1 MSMPRLDKID
11 QHRTEFSEKKIPM
24 KKVRMK
30 KLITAPR
37 RTEAS
42 ERVSN
47 EMRVLSMLQRISEN
61 DDIMKPV
68 SRSNYVSPS
77 SRPQESPSPIREN
90 LEKQRRYGRQRHA
103 SEPSAAIKKAIR
115 NSKIASDTI
124 NAQLDEN
131 QLDVSVMKTL

>member
-1 MSMPRLDKID
+1 
-11 QHRTEFSEKKIPM
+11 
-24 KKVRMK
+24 
-30 KLITAPR
+30 
-37 RTEAS
+37 
-42 ERVSN
+42 
-47 EMRVLSMLQRISEN
+47 
-61 DDIMKPV
+61 MKPV